1 MLPRE
6 RVIAQLKR
14 EEPDMVPMG
23 ENHVHNSLVE
33 QVLGREI
40 LYNNGYK
47 ALNAIWE
54 GRREDVVKSCIEVH
68 TELPL
73 ALGWDYVRVSASP
86 KKKEFQQRPYM
97 TSEKSFV
104 DETGQEIFFD
114 PAIGLEMQKNF
125 DREMTIHQLPDVD
138 EEFVVDDSELDAVRG
153 GISKLKKTHFI
164 MARMPVDGTFPYSD
178 TVGVEELLMRM
189 ITDPEYVKKAI
200 EVYVKRSIA
209 YINAFMD
216 AGVDAVMTT
225 DDYADNRGT
234 MMGPQRFREF
244 ILPGIEKQVA
254 AAHKKGGYF
263 IKHTDGNIWSILD
276 DLVATGIDG
285 WHGIQ
290 PSIGMDLKLLKE
302 KYGRKLCFFGG
313 VNCETLIAGSTQD
326 IEREAVHAIRYA
338 APGGGLVLTS
348 GNGLENSTKLENYKT
363 MMRIREEYGRYPIR

>member
-6 RVIAQLKR
+6 RVIAQLKH
-14 EEPDMVPMG
+14 EEPDLVPMG
-23 ENHVHNSLVE
+23 ENHVHNSFVE

-40 LYNNGYK
+40 LFNNGYK
-47 ALNAIWE
+47 ALNAVWE
-54 GRREDVVKSCIEVH
+54 GRRDDVIKSCIEVH
-68 TELPL
+68 TELPI

-86 KKKEFQQRPYM
+86 KRKEFQRRPYM

-114 PAIGLEMQKNF
+114 PAIGLEMQPNF
-125 DREMTIHQLPDVD
+125 DKEMTIHQLPDAD
-138 EEFVVDDSELDAVRG
+138 EEFIVDDSELDAVRG
-153 GISKLKKTHFI
+153 VIAKLKKTHFI
-164 MARMPVDGTFPYSD
+164 MARMPVDGTFPYTD

-209 YINAFMD
+209 YINAFID

-234 MMGPQRFREF
+234 MMGPKRFREF
-244 ILPGIEKQVA
+244 ILPGIERQVE

-326 IEREAVHAIRYA
+326 IERETIHAIRHA

-363 MMRIREEYGRYPIR
+363 MMRIREEYGRYPIK